1 MNVHN
6 QSTSGALVTAPT
18 GLGPGPAQLLEKI
31 SNPCYIITPIR
42 IAPVAAQ
49 HGPDSQGPTGHLAQG
64 LRGEKIFLFDSAV
77 TR

>member
-1 MNVHN
+1 MIVHN

-18 GLGPGPAQLLEKI
+18 GLGSGPAQLLEKI

-49 HGPDSQGPTGHLAQG
+49 RALTVRDGQDIRRRDYEG
-64 LRGEKIFLFDSAV
+64 KDFLFDSAV
-77 TR
+77 TH

>member
-18 GLGPGPAQLLEKI
+18 GLGPGPAQFLEKI

-42 IAPVAAQ
+42 IVPVAAK
-49 HGPDSQGPTGHLAQG
+49 HGPDSQGGQDIRRRDCEG
-64 LRGEKIFLFDSAV
+64 KSFFV
-77 TR
+77 